1 MRNSIFDIIVKA
13 LIAVSLT
20 IGSIALIATCSN
32 LENSRE
38 KVEQLE
44 YKQKIEQ
51 RENLLNEL
59 EIERQN
65 KTIAILKDSIDNIYI
80 K

>member
-13 LIAVSLT
+13 LMAVSLT
-20 IGSIALIATCSN
+20 IGSMALIVTCSKF
-32 LENSRE
+32 ENSRE

-44 YKQKIEQ
+44 SRQKVEE

-59 EIERQN
+59 QIERQN

>member
-13 LIAVSLT
+13 LIALSLAF
-20 IGSIALIATCSN
+20 GSMALVVTCSKF
-32 LENSRE
+32 ENSKE

-44 YKQKIEQ
+44 SRQKVEE

-59 EIERQN
+59 QIERQN